1 MIQSTLLCSIL
12 MINFSQSILGA
23 LGKNELDVLFRNGQ
37 QEFYEKN
44 VTIITEG
51 GHSNSAYLINSGK
64 VKVFLSDE
72 QGKEIV
78 LSELEAG
85 EYFGEMALIDKDERS
100 AGVMTMEYAEL
111 TVISQKSFREC
122 LQSNPDISERIV
134 LGLVTNLRE
143 ANKKIASLVF
153 IDTYGRVANMLLA
166 LAKDQDGLLVVDEK
180 PTHQHIANVVG
191 ASREMITRILKNM
204 VADGHINIEGRQIL
218 IKRKTVPWTAG

>member
-1 MIQSTLLCSIL
+1 MNNS
-12 MINFSQSILGA
+12 SQSILGS
-23 LGKNELDVLFRNGQ
+23 LRKNELDTLFSNGRH
-37 QEFYEKN
+37 EFHEKN
-44 VTIITEG
+44 VVIIDEG
-51 GHSNSAYLINSGK
+51 DHSNSAYLINSGK

-100 AGVMTMEYAEL
+100 AGVMTMEYTEL
-111 TVISQKSFREC
+111 TVISQKSFRKC
-122 LQSNPDISERIV
+122 LQSNPDISERIM

-143 ANKKIASLVF
+143 ANKKIAGLVF
-153 IDTYGRVANMLLA
+153 MDAYGRVANMLFA
-166 LAKDQDGLLVVDEK
+166 LAKDQDGLLVIDEK

-204 VADGHINIEGRQIL
+204 VADGHISIEGKQML
-218 IKRKTVPWTAG
+218 IKQKTLPWAEG

>member
-122 LQSNPDISERIV
+122 LQSNPDISERIM

>member
-1 MIQSTLLCSIL
+1 
-12 MINFSQSILGA
+12 MINFPQSILSS
-23 LGKNELDVLFRNGQ
+23 LRKNELDLLFRNGR
-37 QEFYEKN
+37 QEFYEKG
-44 VTIITEG
+44 VTIINEG
-51 GHSNSAYLINSGK
+51 DHSSNAYLINSGK

-78 LSELEAG
+78 LSELKAG

-100 AGVMTMEYAEL
+100 AGVMTMECTEL

-122 LQSNPDISERIV
+122 LQSNPDISERIM

-153 IDTYGRVANMLLA
+153 MDAYGRVANMLLE
-166 LAKDQDGLLVVDEK
+166 LAKDKNGSLVIDEK

-191 ASREMITRILKNM
+191 TSREMITRILKNM
-204 VADGHINIEGRQIL
+204 VADGHISIEGKRIL
-218 IKRKTVPWTAG
+218 IKRETAPWANSFAATLKK